1 MSDVMLQNLLRLL
14 GGPRDAGGNA
24 ALMRFSIGSEYLKR
38 EQYDEAVRY
47 LREAVERNPAYSAAW
62 KQLGKA
68 LTAAGREPEAI
79 ETYERGIAA
88 AEAHGDRQ
96 AVKEMTVF
104 LRRLRRGT

>member
-1 MSDVMLQNLLRLL
+1 MSDALLQNLMRLL

-24 ALMRFSIGSEYLKR
+24 ALLRFSIGTEYLKR
-38 EQYDEAVRY
+38 EQFDEAARY
-47 LREAVERNPAYSAAW
+47 LRAAVERDPVYSAAW

-68 LTAAGREPEAI
+68 LAAAGRQTEAI
-79 ETYERGIAA
+79 DAYERGIAA
-88 AEAHGDRQ
+88 AQAHGDRQ

>member
-14 GGPRDAGGNA
+14 GGPRDTADNA
-24 ALMRFSIGSEYLKR
+24 ALLRFSIGAEYLKHER
-38 EQYDEAVRY
+38 YEEAVRY

-62 KQLGKA
+62 KQLGRA
-68 LTAAGREPEAI
+68 LAAAGRDAEAI
-79 ETYERGIAA
+79 DTYQHGIDT

-104 LRRLRRGT
+104 LRRLRRAA

>member
-1 MSDVMLQNLLRLL
+1 MSDMLLQNLLRML

-24 ALMRFSIGSEYLKR
+24 ALLRFSIGTEYLKR
-38 EQYDEAVRY
+38 EQFDEAARY

-68 LTAAGREPEAI
+68 LAAAGRKTEAI
-79 ETYERGIAA
+79 DAYERGIAA

-96 AVKEMTVF
+96 AIKEMTVF
-104 LRRLRRGT
+104 LRRLRRDI